1 MRYTTK
7 GLISIDGQH
16 DIYHCNQPDC
26 QTCKAFWSYAA
37 GLREQMKQS
46 SPGELSVK
54 QWIIARY
61 QAGTSVREIAFNV
74 NWNDTRVENYLI
86 KCGVFRPTSRKVTP
100 QPVKAKHK
108 VTAGK
113 PKHTETANNQPESV
127 EHPLSVKLPVKVS
140 SERTE
145 ANRVRKRETV
155 TAKSTVPDPVQLAL
169 SLGTT
174 KQAVKIKQTEQRMR
188 ALIEAGLSR
197 QAIAKRLHH
206 TPEAV
211 YQYIATH
218 PLPRVR
224 QQAVTLYDVTYNADS
239 HRYFDR
245 DGNEYEVK
253 RMENE

>member
-1 MRYTTK
+1 MHYTTK
-7 GLISIDGQH
+7 GLTTIEGVH
-16 DIYHCNQPDC
+16 DVFNCTDPDC
-26 QTCKAFWSYAA
+26 VTCKAFWDYAA

-74 NWNDTRVENYLI
+74 NWSDTRVENYLI
-86 KCGVFRPTSRKVTP
+86 KCGVFRSTPRKRTS
-100 QPVKAKHK
+100 QPVKAKYK
-108 VTAGK
+108 VTASK

-140 SERTE
+140 SECTE
-145 ANRVRKRETV
+145 ATRVRKRETA

-174 KQAVKIKQTEQRMR
+174 KQAVKIKRTEQRMR
-188 ALIEAGLSR
+188 TLIEAGLSR
-197 QAIAKRLHH
+197 QAIAKQLHH

-218 PLPRVR
+218 PLPRVH
-224 QQAVTLYDVTYNADS
+224 QQTVTLYDVTYS
-239 HRYFDR
+239 GGHRYFDR
-245 DGNEYEVK
+245 DGNEYQVK

>member
-7 GLISIDGQH
+7 GLISIEGQH
-16 DIYHCNQPDC
+16 DVYHCNQPDC
-26 QTCKAFWSYAA
+26 PTCKAFWSYAA

-46 SPGELSVK
+46 SPRKLSVK
-54 QWIIARY
+54 QWIKARY
-61 QAGTSVREIAFNV
+61 QAGMSIRKIAFNV

-86 KCGVFRPTSRKVTP
+86 KCGLIKPTSRKGEKH
-100 QPVKAKHK
+100 PVKAKRK
-108 VTAGK
+108 ATTGK
-113 PKHTETANNQPESV
+113 PKRSKPANKHTKSVEQPSPVRLPVQASNEHTEPTSAQ
-127 EHPLSVKLPVKVS
+127 
-140 SERTE
+140 
-145 ANRVRKRETV
+145 KRETV
-155 TAKSTVPDPVQLAL
+155 TTKPITPAPVQLSL

-174 KQAVKIKQTEQRMR
+174 KQAIKIKRTEQRMR
-188 ALIEAGLSR
+188 TLIEAGLSR

-224 QQAVTLYDVTYNADS
+224 QQTVTLYDVTYS
-239 HRYFDR
+239 GGHRYFDR
-245 DGNEYEVK
+245 DGNEYQVK

>member
-7 GLISIDGQH
+7 GLTSIEGSH
-16 DIYHCNQPDC
+16 DVFHCNTPDC
-26 QTCKAFWSYAA
+26 AICKAYWAYAEC
-37 GLREQMKQS
+37 LREQMKQS

-74 NWNDTRVENYLI
+74 NWSDTRVENYLI
-86 KCGVFRPTSRKVTP
+86 KCGVFRSTSRKVTP
-100 QPVKAKHK
+100 QLVKAKHK

-113 PKHTETANNQPESV
+113 PKRTETANNQPESV

-145 ANRVRKRETV
+145 ATRVRKRETV
-155 TAKSTVPDPVQLAL
+155 TAKSTVPDPVQLTL

-174 KQAVKIKQTEQRMR
+174 KQAVKIKQTEQQLRT
-188 ALIEAGLSR
+188 LIEAGLSR
-197 QAIAKRLHH
+197 QAIAKQLHH

-218 PLPRVR
+218 PLPRVH
-224 QQAVTLYDVTYNADS
+224 QQAMTLFEVKYDGG

-245 DGNEYEVK
+245 DGNEYQVK